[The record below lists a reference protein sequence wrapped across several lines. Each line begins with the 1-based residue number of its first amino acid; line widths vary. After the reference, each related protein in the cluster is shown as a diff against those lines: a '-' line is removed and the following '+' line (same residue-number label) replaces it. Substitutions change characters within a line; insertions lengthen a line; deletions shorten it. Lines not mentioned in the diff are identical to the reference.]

1 MIWRILSLLS
11 IPLVLWAFWGLV
23 RQVRKPQRLR
33 ALTPVIGIVMSLLML
48 TANVFILHRAN
59 PTLLG
64 GALLVVGIGFGL
76 AWGQATRLAKEGDT
90 VMAERSA
97 LHIIFWAVSFA
108 MTQVLA
114 TFAPASWVAAG
125 LAAMFFSA
133 GATLGTSANLF
144 LRRERVRKEVRPPSA
159 QVG

>member
-1 MIWRILSLLS
+1 VIWRILSLLS

>member
-11 IPLVLWAFWGLV
+11 IPLVLWAFWGLI
-23 RQVRKPQRLR
+23 RQVRQPQKLR
-33 ALTPVIGIVMSLLML
+33 MLTPVIGIVMSLLML
-48 TANVFILHRAN
+48 AVNVLILHRAN

-64 GALLVVGIGFGL
+64 GALLVVGVGFGL

-90 VMAERSA
+90 VIAERSV
-97 LHIIFWAVSFA
+97 LHIIFWAISFA
-108 MTQVLA
+108 MTQILA

-144 LRRERVRKEVRPPSA
+144 LRRERVRKKASPTAANSK
-159 QVG
+159 

>member
-11 IPLVLWAFWGLV
+11 IPLVLWAFWGLI
-23 RQVRKPQRLR
+23 RQVQKPQRLR
-33 ALTPVIGIVMSLLML
+33 ASTPVIGIVMSLLML
-48 TANVFILHRAN
+48 AVNVFILHRAN

-64 GALLVVGIGFGL
+64 GALLVVGVAFGL
-76 AWGQATRLAKEGDT
+76 AWGQATRLATKGET
-90 VMAERSA
+90 VIAERSV
-97 LHIIFWAVSFA
+97 LHIIFWAISFT
-108 MTQVLA
+108 MTQILA

-144 LRRERVRKEVRPPSA
+144 LRRERVRKKAAPTTVDSM
-159 QVG
+159 